1 MTEYLLKVKIGRD
14 TEIES
19 KEQAIFLV
27 PSVACA
33 NNKHRTRKHE
43 SNFKQF
49 LAESKETDFTN
60 IVFCLPRIQKTTR
73 QKKNLLQQLTLD
85 EVFKCQQKRK
95 E

>member
-1 MTEYLLKVKIGRD
+1 MTEYWLNAIIKVKIGRD

-19 KEQAIFLV
+19 KEQANFLV

-43 SNFKQF
+43 SNFKRF

-60 IVFCLPRIQKTTR
+60 IVFCLTSIQKTTLGGG
-73 QKKNLLQQLTLD
+73 KS
-85 EVFKCQQKRK
+85 
-95 E
+95 

>member
-1 MTEYLLKVKIGRD
+1 MTEYWLNAIIKVKIGRD

-19 KEQAIFLV
+19 KEQANFLV

-49 LAESKETDFTN
+49 LAESNETDFKN
-60 IVFCLPRIQKTTR
+60 IVF
-73 QKKNLLQQLTLD
+73 
-85 EVFKCQQKRK
+85 
-95 E
+95 